1 LWGWFGVDWWIWSL
15 VVIAKVKNWNSIIND
30 DGDFLT
36 SDVEEH
42 FEGTIAGIFGVF
54 EHSMDSLWDS
64 SNSRSRGKEPAISKS
79 TLFGSFNRDTL
90 TSPK

>member
-42 FEGTIAGIFGVF
+42 LVFLNILWILSGTAATA
-54 EHSMDSLWDS
+54 EAEERNQQSPRAPYL
-64 SNSRSRGKEPAISKS
+64 EAS
-79 TLFGSFNRDTL
+79 TET
-90 TSPK
+90 P